1 VSISSL
7 VAVQHKKKRE
17 KLSNLLID
25 IVKYLSTVIGIG
37 AIIPDSQ
44 ITLGRAALALAIG
57 LITLIIALLITPED

>member
-1 VSISSL
+1 

-25 IVKYLSTVIGIG
+25 VVKYLSTVIGIG
-37 AIIPDSQ
+37 AIIPDSR
-44 ITLGRAALALAIG
+44 ITLERAALALAIG